1 MGIYR
6 SLASG
11 FVTPIDHLQTWKTRV
26 IRLRP
31 NFNLFG
37 TEYDYSLI
45 FSFKQQTKNVK
56 CV

>member
-11 FVTPIDHLQTWKTRV
+11 FVTPIDHLLTWKTRV